1 MDLNTKIENIEK
13 EMKVINEKLDKI
25 LALLE
30 TDCKKMSSHIDFIE
44 EVYDNI
50 KHPLN
55 FVMNKVSYLIS
66 DNKAIEAIQSDSE
79 GCKRLNSVKEFE
91 NTGIDRIQNG

>member
-1 MDLNTKIENIEK
+1 MDLNAKVENIEK

-55 FVMNKVSYLIS
+55 FVMNKVTDLIS
-66 DNKAIEAIQSDSE
+66 DNKAIE
-79 GCKRLNSVKEFE
+79 
-91 NTGIDRIQNG
+91 NTVVELIKND